1 MNNFVEFKGTSGM
14 PHVVNTDHVLYAFV
28 DPQVLGVVKLV
39 LQIIPVASMNKLNI
53 STFTLD
59 VQGTLSEVQC
69 ALNGQPILDLRN

>member
-1 MNNFVEFKGTSGM
+1 MFVEFKGVNGQ
-14 PHVVNTDHVLYAFV
+14 PHVINTDHVLYAFV
-28 DPQVLGVVKLV
+28 DPEAIGLVKLV
-39 LQIIPVASMNKLNI
+39 MQIIPIAAHSRLNI